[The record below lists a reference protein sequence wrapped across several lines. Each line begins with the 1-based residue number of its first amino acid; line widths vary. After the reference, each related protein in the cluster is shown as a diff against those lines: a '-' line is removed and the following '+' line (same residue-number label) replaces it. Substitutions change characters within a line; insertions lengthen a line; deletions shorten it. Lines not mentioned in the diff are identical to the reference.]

1 MKFLKAIYCMVGL
14 LVFSMTASAIE
25 KCAVPDKSIDGF
37 LQKFENDIAFQRS
50 RLILPL
56 VARFGDYTM
65 SNVVIELW
73 TIDKI
78 KTLDYPL
85 VLSNEGKR
93 KEAVKEATLLNTPRY
108 VEVYHDGPP
117 ESDSYRVLYKF
128 RSIEGCWF
136 LEEMHDKSL

>member
-1 MKFLKAIYCMVGL
+1 MRIFKIAYLMT
-14 LVFSMTASAIE
+14 VFVILPMTAFAVE
-25 KCAVPDKSIDGF
+25 KCATPDKSFDNF
-37 LQKFENDIAFQRS
+37 LQKFESDVAFQRS

-56 VARFGDYTM
+56 VARFGDYMM

-78 KTLDYPL
+78 KALDYPL
-85 VLSNEGKR
+85 VLTDEGKR
-93 KEAVKEATLLNTPRY
+93 KEVVKETTLLNTPRY
-108 VEVYHDGPP
+108 VEVYHEGPP

-128 RSIEGCWF
+128 RNIEGCWF